1 MTTKQMIVLFF
12 SALISYCVIFLVIR
26 LSGKR
31 TLSKMN
37 AFDFII
43 TVTMGAVFGSTLL
56 NYQTKLVQGIYV
68 IALLLLF
75 QFTTSLLSSHFS
87 LMESFLRAQPSLLYY
102 KGMYKDRILKKERIS
117 RAEVVQVV
125 REHGIGKMEDV
136 EAVVLEPNGS
146 LSVIKVQAE
155 SKQPL
160 DTLENLK
167 N

>member
-1 MTTKQMIVLFF
+1 MTAKQMIVLFF

-102 KGMYKDRILKKERIS
+102 KGMYKDRNLKKERIS

-160 DTLENLK
+160 DTLEN
-167 N
+167 

>member
-1 MTTKQMIVLFF
+1 MIVLFF

-102 KGMYKDRILKKERIS
+102 KGMYKDRNLKKERIS

>member
-1 MTTKQMIVLFF
+1 MTAKQMIVLFF

>member
-1 MTTKQMIVLFF
+1 MTAKQMIVLFF

-102 KGMYKDRILKKERIS
+102 KGMYKDRNLKKERIS

>member
-1 MTTKQMIVLFF
+1 MTAKQMIVLFF

-87 LMESFLRAQPSLLYY
+87 LMESFLRAQPTLLYY
-102 KGMYKDRILKKERIS
+102 KGMYKDRNLKKERIS

>member
-1 MTTKQMIVLFF
+1 MTAKQMIVLFF

-102 KGMYKDRILKKERIS
+102 KGMYKDRNLKKERIS

-146 LSVIKVQAE
+146 LSVIKV
-155 SKQPL
+155 
-160 DTLENLK
+160 
-167 N
+167 

>member
-1 MTTKQMIVLFF
+1 
-12 SALISYCVIFLVIR
+12 
-26 LSGKR
+26 
-31 TLSKMN
+31 
-37 AFDFII
+37 
-43 TVTMGAVFGSTLL
+43 
-56 NYQTKLVQGIYV
+56 
-68 IALLLLF
+68 
-75 QFTTSLLSSHFS
+75 
-87 LMESFLRAQPSLLYY
+87 MESFLRAQPSLLYY
-102 KGMYKDRILKKERIS
+102 KGMYKDRNLKKERIS

>member
-1 MTTKQMIVLFF
+1 MTAKQMIVLFF

-102 KGMYKDRILKKERIS
+102 KGMYKDRNLKKERIS
-117 RAEVVQVV
+117 RAEVVQMV